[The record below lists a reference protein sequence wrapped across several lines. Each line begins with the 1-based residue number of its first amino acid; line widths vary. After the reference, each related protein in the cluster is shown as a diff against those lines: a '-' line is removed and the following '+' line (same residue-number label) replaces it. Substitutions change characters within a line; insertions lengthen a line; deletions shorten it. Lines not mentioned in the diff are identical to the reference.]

1 MSKLFLSLAALT
13 AMMACAAAAT
23 PDPAAPAYVEAP
35 AEDAEMV
42 LAQAFEG
49 LACDIRATATSHGVL
64 LEAVAWG
71 APGVSASG
79 LYDFVINKSDDAGS
93 SDVNQ
98 GGAFDLVG
106 AEPQALGVAEFSVA
120 PRGGYRAHL
129 ILRDVGG
136 GVLCDAEVRS

>member
-1 MSKLFLSLAALT
+1 MSKLFLSLAALS

-23 PDPAAPAYVEAP
+23 PDPAAPAFVDAP
-35 AEDAEMV
+35 AQDDQIV

-49 LACDIRATATSHGVL
+49 LACDIRATPTSHGVL

-71 APGVSASG
+71 APGANASG
-79 LYDFVINKSDDAGS
+79 LYDFVISKSDGAGS
-93 SDVNQ
+93 SDINQ

-120 PRGGYRAHL
+120 PRGAYRAHL
-129 ILRDVGG
+129 ILRDAGG